1 MMNKQRRR
9 RGMTLAEI
17 MICMAVVAISVV
29 MVVSFSVTMGNR
41 MSRSKA
47 QLEARKELE
56 AIESLTDAWLN
67 AVLKEGAAFDY
78 TLEVPETW
86 PEAITATVAEQAL
99 TLNWQHNYLIGKLP
113 GADAEGNPVSPITF
127 RTEYVTGVQFYVK
140 PGVKVEQVPVQKTDE
155 SGNPLFDENGDP
167 VYETIEV
174 RDGEGNLLR
183 EEIVTAPQELFDP
196 DGDMLF
202 YCKVTYEIPMANSK
216 QDVELNHVFCINPH
230 MGDKV

>member
-47 QLEARKELE
+47 QLQARKELE

-67 AVLKEGAAFDY
+67 AVLKEEAAFDY

-113 GADAEGNPVSPITF
+113 ADDAGNPVSPITF

-167 VYETIEV
+167 VYETIV
-174 RDGEGNLLR
+174 VKDGEDNFLR
-183 EEIVTAPQELFDP
+183 EEIVTEPQDFFDP

-216 QDVELNHVFCINPH
+216 QYVELNHVFCINPH

>member
-47 QLEARKELE
+47 QLQARKELE

-67 AVLKEGAAFDY
+67 AVLKDGAAFDY

-113 GADAEGNPVSPITF
+113 GAYDAENPVPPITF

-140 PGVKVEQVPVQKTDE
+140 PGVQQVEESRPKFDSNGEPV
-155 SGNPLFDENGDP
+155 L
-167 VYETIEV
+167 
-174 RDGEGNLLR
+174 DGEGNQAY
-183 EEIVTAPQELFDP
+183 EEVLVTVVDP

-216 QDVELNHVFCINPH
+216 QNVELNHVFCINPH

>member
-47 QLEARKELE
+47 QLQARKELE

-67 AVLKEGAAFDY
+67 AVLDKKNTQSVTFVLSEGEKIAD
-78 TLEVPETW
+78 ET
-86 PEAITATVAEQAL
+86 ITVLLGDAPAEGELDLREEL

-113 GADAEGNPVSPITF
+113 GADDAENPVPPITF
-127 RTEYVTGVQFYVK
+127 RTEYVTDVQFYVK
-140 PGVKVEQVPVQKTDE
+140 PGVKTILVEEQKKD
-155 SGNPLFDENGDP
+155 N
-167 VYETIEV
+167 
-174 RDGEGNLLR
+174 EGNLYWDQYG
-183 EEIVTAPQELFDP
+183 APIMIEVPKSVLDP

-216 QDVELNHVFCINPH
+216 QYVELNHVFCINPH

>member
-47 QLEARKELE
+47 QLQARKELE

-67 AVLKEGAAFDY
+67 AVLKDGAAFDY

-113 GADAEGNPVSPITF
+113 GAYDAENPVPPITF

-140 PGVKVEQVPVQKTDE
+140 PGVKTILVEEQKKD
-155 SGNPLFDENGDP
+155 N
-167 VYETIEV
+167 
-174 RDGEGNLLR
+174 EGNLYWDQYG
-183 EEIVTAPQELFDP
+183 APIMIEVPKSVLDP

-216 QDVELNHVFCINPH
+216 QYVELNHVFCINPH

>member
-47 QLEARKELE
+47 QLQARKELE
-56 AIESLTDAWLN
+56 AIESFTDAWLN
-67 AVLKEGAAFDY
+67 AVLKEAAAFDY

-86 PEAITATVAEQAL
+86 PAAITATVAEQAL
-99 TLNWQHNYLIGKLP
+99 TLNWQHNYLIGMLP
-113 GADAEGNPVSPITF
+113 GAYDAENPVPPITF

-140 PGVKVEQVPVQKTDE
+140 PGVKQVEESRPKFDDEGEPV
-155 SGNPLFDENGDP
+155 LNGEGDQ
-167 VYETIEV
+167 VYEEV
-174 RDGEGNLLR
+174 L
-183 EEIVTAPQELFDP
+183 VTVVDP

-216 QDVELNHVFCINPH
+216 QYVELNHVFCINPH
-230 MGDKV
+230 KGDTVK

>member
-47 QLEARKELE
+47 QLQARKELE

-67 AVLKEGAAFDY
+67 AVLKDGAAFDY

-113 GADAEGNPVSPITF
+113 GVDAENSPVSPITF

-140 PGVKVEQVPVQKTDE
+140 PSTKWEDVPVQDTDE
-155 SGNPLFDENGDP
+155 NGNPLYDENGDP
-167 VYETIEV
+167 VYKREDKK
-174 RDGEGNLLR
+174 DGEGNNIGDIIK
-183 EEIVTAPQELFDP
+183 EPKEFVEP

-216 QDVELNHVFCINPH
+216 QNVELNHVFCINPH